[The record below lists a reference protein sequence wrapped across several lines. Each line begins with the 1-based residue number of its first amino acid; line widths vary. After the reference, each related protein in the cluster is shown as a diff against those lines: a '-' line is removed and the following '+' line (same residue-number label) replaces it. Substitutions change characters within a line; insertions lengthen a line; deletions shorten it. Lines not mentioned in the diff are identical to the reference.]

1 MHCLINAGVFNLRS
15 QMIKKSGLERVGL
28 SLLHKTVSSL
38 TSPFYFFKH
47 KVFFPPFNSLGL

>member
-1 MHCLINAGVFNLRS
+1 MHCLINAGAFNLRS
-15 QMIKKSGLERVGL
+15 QMIKESGLERVGL

-47 KVFFPPFNSLGL
+47 KVFFSPL